1 VSFDLL
7 DLAIVAL
14 ATAAAVGGWRLGLA
28 ARAASWVGMV
38 LGILAATR
46 ILPAILRWQRGG
58 RQDQVLAIF
67 FIVLIG
73 GAFIGQLIGLVIGT
87 RLRLAIPPGPLRS
100 ADRAGG
106 AVAGAIGVLFS
117 FWLLLPSMADIPEWP
132 AREARNS
139 AIAAVL
145 HDHLPRPP
153 DAVLALRQLVG
164 EDVYPRVFESL
175 DAAPDLGPPPAE
187 SGLTK
192 ETADKVAASTVKVE
206 STACGRIVEGSGSVV
221 GADLIETN
229 AHVVAG
235 GSAVTVVRHPDGV
248 ALNAEVV
255 AFDPNRDLAILH
267 VPGIDRPAL
276 PVRGS
281 GFGDGGVG
289 AVFGHPLGGP
299 LRLAPFKVGSEVTAN
314 GRDIY
319 DSHTTQR
326 HVFILASNLQPGD
339 SGSALVNPAGEV
351 VGVAF
356 AIAPDRADVAYALTD
371 EELQPVLASDL
382 SHPVSTGPCLG

>member
-7 DLAIVAL
+7 DVIIVA
-14 ATAAAVGGWRLGLA
+14 AAIAAGVGGWRLGFA

-38 LGILAATR
+38 LGILLATR
-46 ILPAILRWQRGG
+46 LLPVLLRWQRGG

-67 FIVLIG
+67 FLVLIG
-73 GAFIGQLIGLVIGT
+73 GAFIGQLAGLVVGT
-87 RLRLAIPPGPLRS
+87 KLRLFIPPGART

-106 AVAGAIGVLFS
+106 AAAGVVGVLFS

-187 SGLTK
+187 SGLTQ
-192 ETADKVAASTVKVE
+192 ESADRIAASTVKVE
-206 STACGRIVEGSGSVV
+206 STACGRIVEGSGSVI
-221 GADLIETN
+221 GDELLETN

-235 GSAVTVVRHPDGV
+235 GSSITVLRHPDGV
-248 ALNAEVV
+248 ALHADVV
-255 AFDPNRDLAILH
+255 AFDPDRDLAILR

-276 PVRGS
+276 PLDPGS
-281 GFGDGGVG
+281 FGEGGVG
-289 AVFGHPLGGP
+289 AVFGHPLGGS
-299 LRLAPFKVGSEVTAN
+299 LRLAPFKVGSEITAN

-319 DSHTTQR
+319 DSHSTER
-326 HVFILASNLQPGD
+326 DVLILAASLQPGD
-339 SGSALVNPAGEV
+339 SGSALVDPDGEV

-356 AIAPDRADVAYALTD
+356 AIAPDRSDVAYALTLA
-371 EELQPVLASDL
+371 ELKTVLSGDL
-382 SHPVSTGPCLG
+382 SKAVPTGPCLG

>member
-1 VSFDLL
+1 
-7 DLAIVAL
+7 
-14 ATAAAVGGWRLGLA
+14 
-28 ARAASWVGMV
+28 
-38 LGILAATR
+38 
-46 ILPAILRWQRGG
+46 
-58 RQDQVLAIF
+58 
-67 FIVLIG
+67 
-73 GAFIGQLIGLVIGT
+73 
-87 RLRLAIPPGPLRS
+87 LAIPPGPLRS

-106 AVAGAIGVLFS
+106 AVAGVIGVLFS

-192 ETADKVAASTVKVE
+192 ETADRVAASTVKVE
-206 STACGRIVEGSGSVV
+206 STACGRIVEGSGSVI
-221 GADLIETN
+221 GNDLLETN

-235 GSAVTVVRHPDGV
+235 GSSVTVLRHPDGV
-248 ALNAEVV
+248 ALHADVV
-255 AFDPNRDLAILH
+255 AFDPDRDLAILH

-276 PVRGS
+276 PLNDGS
-281 GFGDGGVG
+281 FGDGGIG

-299 LRLAPFKVGSEVTAN
+299 LRLAPFKVGSELTAN

-319 DSHTTQR
+319 DSHTTER
-326 HVFILASNLQPGD
+326 DVFILAAGLQPGD
-339 SGSALVNPAGEV
+339 SGSALVDPQGEV

-356 AIAPDRADVAYALTD
+356 AIAPDRGDVAYALTLR
-371 EELQPVLASDL
+371 ELRAELQGDL
-382 SHPVSTGPCLG
+382 SQPVSTGPCLG

>member
-1 VSFDLL
+1 MSFDLL

-106 AVAGAIGVLFS
+106 AAAGVIGVLFS

-192 ETADKVAASTVKVE
+192 ETADRVAASTVKVE
-206 STACGRIVEGSGSVV
+206 STACGRIVEGSGSVI
-221 GADLIETN
+221 GDELIETN

-235 GSAVTVVRHPDGV
+235 GSAVTVLRHPDGV

-267 VPGIDRPAL
+267 VSGIDRPAL
-276 PVRGS
+276 PVRT
-281 GFGDGGVG
+281 
-289 AVFGHPLGGP
+289 
-299 LRLAPFKVGSEVTAN
+299 LRLRRGRRGRGLRPSARRTAPARTLQ
-314 GRDIY
+314 GRLRG
-319 DSHTTQR
+319 HRQR
-326 HVFILASNLQPGD
+326 PRHLRQPHHAATRVHPGR
-339 SGSALVNPAGEV
+339 AAAAGGLGE
-351 VGVAF
+351 
-356 AIAPDRADVAYALTD
+356 RAR
-371 EELQPVLASDL
+371 QP
-382 SHPVSTGPCLG
+382 CR